1 MDEIPDETG
10 DDPYKRDHASHSDQ
24 PDQPERPD
32 DRPGDPGGKDPED
45 PGQRGMVWQA
55 APEEAAGLLAGYR
68 SAVRQAEELAV
79 ALDTA
84 GLADEVIT
92 VTARISVTGK
102 PLVCGVITL
111 TGARRLAEFL
121 AAGGPPP
128 PGLQLNPDRPQWAA

>member
-1 MDEIPDETG
+1 MEETPDETG
-10 DDPYKRDHASHSDQ
+10 DDPD
-24 PDQPERPD
+24 
-32 DRPGDPGGKDPED
+32 DPGE
-45 PGQRGMVWQA
+45 RGMVWQA
-55 APEEAAGLLAGYR
+55 GPEEAAGLLAVYR

-92 VTARISVTGK
+92 VTARISVTGE

-111 TGARRLAEFL
+111 AGARRLAGFL

-128 PGLQLNPDRPQWAA
+128 PGLQLHPGRPPWAA